1 MENKNKIGEKEVGQ
15 MQLLER
21 AMTIAKVLASEAN
34 DSSLSI
40 SELSTKCDLPLSSL
54 HRILKAMIHQ
64 GMIEQDEQT
73 KHYRLGTIWM
83 ELGLQVYDTMDY
95 ISKIRP
101 ELERLAR
108 DVEESVYLSKPAGL
122 DTIIIERIDSAAN
135 PIRIYDQLGIR
146 IPLHIGAAN
155 KAILASMSAA
165 QSKEILEQ
173 LVTQDEIPE
182 LEEQLRQVRQ
192 QGYAISHGERTA
204 GTSSIAVSVLD
215 GFGEIIGAVS
225 IGFVSFNVS
234 PEHIQTLIERLVN
247 TGKRVSLKLG
257 YRGKD

>member
-1 MENKNKIGEKEVGQ
+1 

-21 AMTIAKVLASEAN
+21 AMTIAKVLASEATEG
-34 DSSLSI
+34 SLSI
-40 SELSTKCDLPLSSL
+40 SELSTKCDLPLSTL
-54 HRILKAMIHQ
+54 HRILKAMIAQ

-108 DVEESVYLSKPAGL
+108 EVEESVYLSKPAGL
-122 DTIIIERIDSAAN
+122 DTIIIERIDSVTN

-146 IPLHIGAAN
+146 IPMHIGAAN
-155 KAILASMSAA
+155 KALLASIPKDQAKDIMNQLVPMEEMADLEA
-165 QSKEILEQ
+165 QLEQ
-173 LVTQDEIPE
+173 IRL
-182 LEEQLRQVRQ
+182 

-204 GTSSIAVSVLD
+204 GTSSVAVAVFN
-215 GFGEIIGAVS
+215 GFGDSIGAVS

-234 PEHIQTLIERLVN
+234 DEHIQFLTQRLVE
-247 TGKRVSLKLG
+247 TGKRVSTKLG
-257 YRGKD
+257 YRGR